1 MNVPGVPAGSLQGV
15 RVLDL
20 TRVLAGPFCTRLMAD
35 MGAHVVKVEPPGGD
49 AARQFEYITPEGV
62 SGYFMQQ
69 NCGKEDICLDLA
81 NLGAREV
88 MRRLVRVSDVVVENF
103 RPGVMKRL
111 GLDYESLRRLN
122 PSIILCSI
130 SAFGQNSPYANR
142 PAGDMVVQA
151 MTGIASLTGDPDGP
165 PQTVGMSLSDTSG
178 GVHAFGAICA
188 ALYHR
193 SVTGRGQFID
203 LALADCILWQNEWA
217 SQYLFLS
224 GGRRVPERYGNRR
237 PILIPGNLFRGK
249 GRLGGYRCIHGPGL
263 AKPHESDGIAPPG
276 EGQPICGQGIPH
288 GPTGMS
294 WRSIVEE
301 WVASFESVQE
311 VEELLGDRG
320 GVQCGRVRSWKEMLE
335 DPHVEGRRLVASVD
349 DPLMGP
355 TSVMNSP
362 FRIEGVGIR
371 GAGTGATSGSAHI
384 RSPGG
389 ATGLLRRGDSGD
401 DKRQCRSRRSGGDDG
416 AGAAVGGGL
425 AGWL

>member
-1 MNVPGVPAGSLQGV
+1 MKGSGVPAGSLEGV

-81 NLGAREV
+81 NPGAREV
-88 MRRLVRVSDVVVENF
+88 MRRLVGVSDVVVENF

-122 PSIILCSI
+122 PSVILCSI
-130 SAFGQNSPYANR
+130 SAFGQDSPYANR

-151 MTGIASLTGDPDGP
+151 MSGIASLTGDPDGP

-224 GGRRVPERYGNRR
+224 GGRQVPVRYGNRR

-249 GRLGGYRCIHGPGL
+249 DGWVAIVASTDPGWRNLTEAMGLPDL
-263 AKPHESDGIAPPG
+263 AKDRRFANREARMAHRE
-276 EGQPICGQGIPH
+276 ELEN
-288 GPTGMS
+288 
-294 WRSIVEE
+294 IVEE
-301 WVASFESVQE
+301 WVGSFESVQD

-320 GVQCGRVRSWKEMLE
+320 GVQCGRVRSWREMLE
-335 DPHVEGRRLVASVD
+335 DPHVERRRLVASVE

-355 TSVMNSP
+355 TPVMNSP
-362 FRIEGVGIR
+362 FRIDGVGSEAR
-371 GAGTGATSGSAHI
+371 GPA
-384 RSPGG
+384 P
-389 ATGLLRRGDSGD
+389 LLGQHTYRILGELLGCSNGEILEMIN
-401 DKRQCRSRRSGGDDG
+401 
-416 AGAAVGGGL
+416 ANAVHADPVVMTELVQRLVEG
-425 AGWL
+425 

>member
-1 MNVPGVPAGSLQGV
+1 
-15 RVLDL
+15 
-20 TRVLAGPFCTRLMAD
+20 
-35 MGAHVVKVEPPGGD
+35 MG
-49 AARQFEYITPEGV
+49 
-62 SGYFMQQ
+62 
-69 NCGKEDICLDLA
+69 
-81 NLGAREV
+81 
-88 MRRLVRVSDVVVENF
+88 RLVRVSDVVVENF

-122 PSIILCSI
+122 PTIILCSI

-224 GGRRVPERYGNRR
+224 GGREVPVRYGNRR

-249 GRLGGYRCIHGPGL
+249 DGWVAIVASTDPGWRNLTEAMGLPHL
-263 AKPHESDGIAPPG
+263 AKDPRFADRVARMAHRDEL
-276 EGQPICGQGIPH
+276 EN
-288 GPTGMS
+288 
-294 WRSIVEE
+294 IVEE

-311 VEELLGDRG
+311 VEELLGIG
-320 GVQCGRVRSWKEMLE
+320 EESSAAGCAL
-335 DPHVEGRRLVASVD
+335 GRRCWRTL
-349 DPLMGP
+349 
-355 TSVMNSP
+355 TWK
-362 FRIEGVGIR
+362 
-371 GAGTGATSGSAHI
+371 AGGWW
-384 RSPGG
+384 
-389 ATGLLRRGDSGD
+389 RRWTT
-401 DKRQCRSRRSGGDDG
+401 R
-416 AGAAVGGGL
+416 
-425 AGWL
+425 

>member
-224 GGRRVPERYGNRR
+224 GGRQVPVRYGNRR

-249 GRLGGYRCIHGPGL
+249 DGWVAIVASTDPGWRNLTEAMGLPHL
-263 AKPHESDGIAPPG
+263 AKDRRFVDRVARMAHRDEL
-276 EGQPICGQGIPH
+276 EN
-288 GPTGMS
+288 
-294 WRSIVEE
+294 IVEE

-335 DPHVEGRRLVASVD
+335 DPHVERRRLVASVD

-355 TSVMNSP
+355 TPVMNSP
-362 FRIEGVGIR
+362 FRIEGVGSEAR
-371 GAGTGATSGSAHI
+371 GPA
-384 RSPGG
+384 P
-389 ATGLLRRGDSGD
+389 LLGQHTHQVLGELLGCS
-401 DKRQCRSRRSGGDDG
+401 DG
-416 AGAAVGGGL
+416 EILEMINDNAVHADPVVMTELVQRLMEG
-425 AGWL
+425 

>member
-1 MNVPGVPAGSLQGV
+1 MNVPGVPAGSLAGV

-49 AARQFEYITPEGV
+49 AARQFEFITPEGV

-69 NCGKEDICLDLA
+69 NCGKEAVCLDLA
-81 NLGAREV
+81 NAGAREAV
-88 MRRLVRVSDVVVENF
+88 RRLVQVSDVVVENF

-111 GLDYESLRRLN
+111 GLDYESLWEIN

-130 SAFGQNSPYANR
+130 SAFGQNSPYAHR
-142 PAGDMVVQA
+142 AAGDMVVQA
-151 MTGIASLTGDPDGP
+151 MSGIASLTGDPDGP

-224 GGRRVPERYGNRR
+224 GGAQVPQRYGNRR

-249 GRLGGYRCIHGPGL
+249 DGWVAIVASTDPGWRNLTAAMGLPHL
-263 AKPHESDGIAPPG
+263 ALDVRFRDRESRMAHRDAL
-276 EGQPICGQGIPH
+276 EN
-288 GPTGMS
+288 
-294 WRSIVEE
+294 IVEE
-301 WVASFESVQE
+301 WVGSFESVQD
-311 VEELLGDRG
+311 VEELLADRG
-320 GVQCGRVRSWKEMLE
+320 GVQCGRVRSWQEMLE
-335 DPHVEGRRLVASVD
+335 DAHVSRRDLVTSVD

-355 TSVMNSP
+355 TPVMNSP
-362 FRIEGVGIR
+362 YRIEGAGSEAR
-371 GAGTGATSGSAHI
+371 GPAPLLGEHTYQVLG
-384 RSPGG
+384 
-389 ATGLLRRGDSGD
+389 GLLGCS
-401 DKRQCRSRRSGGDDG
+401 DG
-416 AGAAVGGGL
+416 EILEMINANAVHAHPSVMTQLVQQLLEG
-425 AGWL
+425 